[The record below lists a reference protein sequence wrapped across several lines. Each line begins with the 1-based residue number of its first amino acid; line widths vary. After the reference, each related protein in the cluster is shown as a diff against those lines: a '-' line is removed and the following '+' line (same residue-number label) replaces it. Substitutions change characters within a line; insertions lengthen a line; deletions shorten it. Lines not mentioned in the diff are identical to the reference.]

1 MRPTKQ
7 WVTWGALAVCVLS
20 ACATGG
26 AANHREA
33 ARESGAY
40 LSPEQMPR
48 LVEILPPAPKPGA
61 PRYEADRKIYVLS
74 SGLLEGSPRWK
85 QAIHDVNGSVPAMLG
100 NFSCALGVALDPVHA
115 PRLSALLS
123 RLEKDVHQVTDPAKK
138 KFRRLRP
145 FQIDGGPVCQPEEQ
159 LTHSFD
165 YPSGHASWGWTVG
178 LVLAQ
183 LSPDHATGLLE
194 RARTYSESRVVCG
207 AHNYSAIEAGATSAA
222 SLMAVL
228 NGSEAFRRELQDARA
243 EVEALRG
250 KLPPVDANRCAAE
263 RALLAAPLLPE
274 K

>member
-1 MRPTKQ
+1 V
-7 WVTWGALAVCVLS
+7 WAALALM
-20 ACATGG
+20 ALAGCATGTV
-26 AANHREA
+26 AEHRA
-33 ARESGAY
+33 PVRESGAF
-40 LSPEQMPR
+40 LSPERMPR
-48 LVEILPPAPKPGA
+48 LVELLPPAPAPGT
-61 PRYEADRKIYVLS
+61 PRYEADRKISFLS

-85 QAIHDVNGSVPAMLG
+85 QAIHDVDGSVPAMLG
-100 NFSCALGVALDPVHA
+100 NFGCALGVALA
-115 PRLSALLS
+115 PEQAPKLSALLS
-123 RLEKDVHQVTDPAKK
+123 RLEKDVHQVTAPAKK
-138 KFRRLRP
+138 AFRRLRP

-183 LSPDHATGLLE
+183 LSPDRATALLE

-207 AHNYSAIEAGATSAA
+207 AHNFSAIEAGATTAA

-228 NGSEAFRRELQDARA
+228 NASDAFRRELKEARA

-250 KLPPVDANRCAAE
+250 RLPPVAADRCAAE